1 VSLSRSVCARH
12 CAPAADSDSGCCVQK
27 PSSSARPASPATSG
41 KRRQWNQMLPELH
54 VLHEERRLWEQQE
67 EQLVVEVVA
76 EGSMDQGC
84 DQE

>member
-1 VSLSRSVCARH
+1 
-12 CAPAADSDSGCCVQK
+12 
-27 PSSSARPASPATSG
+27 
-41 KRRQWNQMLPELH
+41 MLPELH

-76 EGSMDQGC
+76 EGSMDQGS